1 MRSGDPISGQRLG
14 RSLETRVMAR
24 GNYKPANLEN
34 ESAAEETR
42 PRTTDVTFSEA
53 GGAAVAAILHLLRL
67 VSAELVLHHGLDI
80 GRFEAAARKKIDEFT
95 SPTTDA
101 QARDAG
107 LAFAHHLLEQLLVQI
122 RAQAEVKKRLG
133 QGEETQA
140 PASASLPA
148 HSKLLN

>member
-1 MRSGDPISGQRLG
+1 
-14 RSLETRVMAR
+14 MAR
-24 GNYKPANLEN
+24 GDYKPANLEN

-42 PRTTDVTFSEA
+42 PRTADVTFSEA

-95 SPTTDA
+95 SPTTNT

-107 LAFAHHLLEQLLVQI
+107 VAFAHQLLEQLLAQI

-133 QGEETQA
+133 PSEERQTTGA
-140 PASASLPA
+140 ASLPA

>member
-1 MRSGDPISGQRLG
+1 
-14 RSLETRVMAR
+14 MAR
-24 GNYKPANLEN
+24 GDYKPANLEN
-34 ESAAEETR
+34 KSAAEETR
-42 PRTTDVTFSEA
+42 PRTADVTFSES

-67 VSAELVLHHGLDI
+67 ASAELVLHHGLDI

-95 SPTTDA
+95 SPTTNP

-122 RAQAEVKKRLG
+122 RAQAEVKKRLESS
-133 QGEETQA
+133 EEA
-140 PASASLPA
+140 PASASASVSP

>member
-1 MRSGDPISGQRLG
+1 
-14 RSLETRVMAR
+14 MAR
-24 GNYKPANLEN
+24 GDHKPANLEN

-42 PRTTDVTFSEA
+42 PRTADVTFSEA

-80 GRFEAAARKKIDEFT
+80 GRFAAAARKKIDEFT
-95 SPTTDA
+95 SPTTNA

-122 RAQAEVKKRLG
+122 HAQADVKKRLAS
-133 QGEETQA
+133 GEETQA
-140 PASASLPA
+140 TASASVPA

>member
-1 MRSGDPISGQRLG
+1 
-14 RSLETRVMAR
+14 MAR
-24 GNYKPANLEN
+24 GDYKPANLEN
-34 ESAAEETR
+34 ESAAEDTR
-42 PRTTDVTFSEA
+42 PRPAEVTFSEA

-95 SPTTDA
+95 SPTSNA

-107 LAFAHHLLEQLLVQI
+107 LAFAHHLVEQLLVQV
-122 RAQAEVKKRLG
+122 RAQAEVKNRLG
-133 QGEETQA
+133 HGEETQA
-140 PASASLPA
+140 PAPSSLPP

>member
-1 MRSGDPISGQRLG
+1 MAQQILG
-14 RSLETRVMAR
+14 EAHMAR
-24 GNYKPANLEN
+24 GDYK
-34 ESAAEETR
+34 SAELDNKLAGAEEATA
-42 PRTTDVTFSEA
+42 RTSEVTFSEA

-95 SPTTDA
+95 SPATNP

-133 QGEETQA
+133 PSEGTS
-140 PASASLPA
+140 ASASVSVSP

>member
-1 MRSGDPISGQRLG
+1 
-14 RSLETRVMAR
+14 MAR
-24 GNYKPANLEN
+24 SDHKSVDLEN
-34 ESAAEETR
+34 GSARAEETTR
-42 PRTTDVTFSEA
+42 QTADVTFSES

-67 VSAELVLHHGLDI
+67 VSAELVLHHGLDV

-95 SPTTDA
+95 SPTTNP

-133 QGEETQA
+133 PSEET
-140 PASASLPA
+140 PASTSTSLPPL
-148 HSKLLN
+148 SKLLN

>member
-1 MRSGDPISGQRLG
+1 
-14 RSLETRVMAR
+14 MAR
-24 GNYKPANLEN
+24 GDYKPVNLEN
-34 ESAAEETR
+34 QSVREETS
-42 PRTTDVTFSEA
+42 PHPAGVTFSEA

-67 VSAELVLHHGLDI
+67 VSAELVLHHGLDV
-80 GRFEAAARKKIDEFT
+80 GRFEEAARKKIDEFT
-95 SPTTDA
+95 SPTTNP

-133 QGEETQA
+133 PSEGTS
-140 PASASLPA
+140 ASASVSVSP

>member
-1 MRSGDPISGQRLG
+1 
-14 RSLETRVMAR
+14 MAR
-24 GNYKPANLEN
+24 GDYKPADLEN
-34 ESAAEETR
+34 ESPAEETR
-42 PRTTDVTFSEA
+42 PRTADVTFSEA

-95 SPTTDA
+95 SPTTNTH
-101 QARDAG
+101 AREAG
-107 LAFAHHLLEQLLVQI
+107 VAFAHHLLEQLLVQI

-133 QGEETQA
+133 PSEETQA
-140 PASASLPA
+140 NGAASAPV